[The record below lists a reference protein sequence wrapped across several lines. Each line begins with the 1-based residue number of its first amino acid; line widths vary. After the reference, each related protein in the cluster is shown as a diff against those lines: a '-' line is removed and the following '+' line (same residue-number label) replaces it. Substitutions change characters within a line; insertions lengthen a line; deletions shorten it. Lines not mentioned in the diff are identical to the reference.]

1 MRETHMPET
10 TEPTHRPFLDI
21 LTENRT
27 LPDGYDSWGFKSV
40 RADFTTYGGYR
51 WPWPGT
57 DVTDQ
62 AAAAGDGDACPTR
75 ATGGLC
81 VATTWRGVADGGHGH
96 RCLLLLAY
104 RAADILGRDDFRGK
118 LRVKTC
124 RVVELLDGEKMLAK
138 ATGANLTGANLTDAS
153 LRGADLTGANLRGA
167 NLTDANLRG
176 AYLTGANLTGAN
188 LTDAS
193 LRGADLAG
201 ADLTDADLAGAY
213 LTGASLTDANLTD
226 ANLTDANLTDA
237 NLAGADLAGAYLTDA
252 NLTDADLA
260 GARNLDKAIGYK
272 AAP

>member
-1 MRETHMPET
+1 MTET
-10 TEPTHRPFLDI
+10 THRPFLDI

-57 DVTDQ
+57 AVTDPT
-62 AAAAGDGDACPTR
+62 ATAGDGDACPTK

-81 VATTWRGVADGGHGH
+81 VATTWRGVADGAHGH

-138 ATGANLTGANLTDAS
+138 ATGANLTGAYLAGAYLADAY
-153 LRGADLTGANLRGA
+153 LTGANLAGAYLAGA
-167 NLTDANLRG
+167 NLADAYLRDAYLTG

-188 LTDAS
+188 L
-193 LRGADLAG
+193 AG
-201 ADLTDADLAGAY
+201 ANLRDANLRDAYLRGAY
-213 LTGASLTDANLTD
+213 LTGANLAGANLRD
-226 ANLTDANLTDA
+226 AYLRGAYLAGA
-237 NLAGADLAGAYLTDA
+237 NLAGANLADAYLRDAYLT
-252 NLTDADLA
+252 